1 MKARGL
7 AVLLIVAIG
16 AGAAYWY
23 LQSKEA
29 PSTEYTSKH
38 GTQ

>member
-7 AVLLIVAIG
+7 VVLLIVAIG

-29 PSTEYTSKH
+29 STQVSTE
-38 GTQ
+38 